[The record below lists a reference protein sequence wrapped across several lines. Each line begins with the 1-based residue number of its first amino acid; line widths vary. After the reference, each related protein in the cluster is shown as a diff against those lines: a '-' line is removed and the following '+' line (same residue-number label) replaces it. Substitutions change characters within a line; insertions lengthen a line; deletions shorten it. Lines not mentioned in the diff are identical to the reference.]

1 MRVSLSRAFTRTTP
15 TDLYLLTKRNKRRF
29 LNENI
34 MAMIKLRVRIIRDLN
49 KRRAILCFDGF
60 ELTML
65 SSIDNGHKLVW

>member
-15 TDLYLLTKRNKRRF
+15 TVTDLYLLTKRNKRRF

-49 KRRAILCFDGF
+49 K
-60 ELTML
+60 ETSYTMF
-65 SSIDNGHKLVW
+65 